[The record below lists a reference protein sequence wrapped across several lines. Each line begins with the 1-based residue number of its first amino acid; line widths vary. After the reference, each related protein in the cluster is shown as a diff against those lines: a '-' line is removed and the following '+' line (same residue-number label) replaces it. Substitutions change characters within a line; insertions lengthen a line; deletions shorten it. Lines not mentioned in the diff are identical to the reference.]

1 MPRPGGVPA
10 GVRLNKRVVWCERVR
25 ALVESG
31 PSRFTQRASLE
42 ARSADGLDA
51 VPGLAASEPTDL
63 IVLDAASPGSPEEV
77 CRRLRGDARTAGI
90 PILVVGPGTAA
101 SDDLNRA
108 GCNEVIPAG
117 IDARLIQEKIA
128 GALGLRLRRHP
139 RFPVVLPV
147 ARGRIFHEFLGYTN
161 SLSESGMGFDT
172 IVRIRGGDEINL
184 KIYRSTEEKP
194 IQAPGRVCGVRANID
209 TGVGYSVG
217 VEFTRIPTDDRRRL
231 MDLFPAD
238 GCVTWSG
245 DVPDERTPESGS
257 AGPAEA

>member
-1 MPRPGGVPA
+1 MT
-10 GVRLNKRVVWCERVR
+10 KRVVWCERVR

-42 ARSADGLDA
+42 ARAADGLDSLPA
-51 VPGLAASEPTDL
+51 LAASEPTDL
-63 IVLDAASPGSPEEV
+63 VVLDAASPGSPEEV
-77 CRRLRGDARTAGI
+77 CRRLRGDARTAGV
-90 PILVVGPGTAA
+90 PILVLGVEAA
-101 SDDLNRA
+101 AVNGAATPEALGRA

-117 IDARLIQEKIA
+117 ADARTLQEKIA

-172 IVRIRGGDEINL
+172 IVRIKGGDEINL

-217 VEFTRIPTDDRRRL
+217 VEFTRIPADDRRRL
-231 MDLFPAD
+231 MDLFPSD
-238 GCVTWSG
+238 GCVTWGG
-245 DVPDERTPESGS
+245 DDPEPETQTGQ
-257 AGPAEA
+257 

>member
-1 MPRPGGVPA
+1 
-10 GVRLNKRVVWCERVR
+10 VRVTKRVVWCERVR

-42 ARSADGLDA
+42 ARAADGLDA
-51 VPGLAASEPTDL
+51 LPSLAASEPTDL
-63 IVLDAASPGSPEEV
+63 VVLDSASPGSPEEI
-77 CRRLRGDARTAGI
+77 CRRLRGDARTASI
-90 PILVVGPGTAA
+90 PILVLGPGTLVAGVA
-101 SDDLNRA
+101 TSDDLTRA
-108 GCNEVIPAG
+108 GCNEVIPTA
-117 IDARLIQEKIA
+117 IEARLLQEKIA

-194 IQAPGRVCGVRANID
+194 IQAPARVCGVRANID

-217 VEFTRIPTDDRRRL
+217 VEFTRIPNDDRRRL

-245 DVPDERTPESGS
+245 DVPEEGTPESTTS
-257 AGPAEA
+257 

>member
-1 MPRPGGVPA
+1 VT
-10 GVRLNKRVVWCERVR
+10 KRVVWCERVR

-42 ARSADGLDA
+42 ARAADGLDA
-51 VPGLAASEPTDL
+51 LPGLAASEPTDL
-63 IVLDAASPGSPEEV
+63 VVLDAASTGSPEDV
-77 CRRLRGDARTAGI
+77 CRRLRGDARTAGV
-90 PILVVGPGTAA
+90 PILVLGTAPAA
-101 SDDLNRA
+101 SEGLSRA

-117 IDARLIQEKIA
+117 IDARLFQEKIA

-184 KIYRSTEEKP
+184 KLYRSTEEKP

-217 VEFTRIPTDDRRRL
+217 VEFTRIPSEDRRRL

-238 GCVTWSG
+238 GCVTWGGDEPEIERSG
-245 DVPDERTPESGS
+245 Q
-257 AGPAEA
+257 AGE

>member
-1 MPRPGGVPA
+1 MT
-10 GVRLNKRVVWCERVR
+10 KRVVWCERVR

-42 ARSADGLDA
+42 ARAADGLDA
-51 VPGLAASEPTDL
+51 LPDLAASEPTDL
-63 IVLDAASPGSPEEV
+63 VVLDAASPGSPVEV
-77 CRRLRGDARTAGI
+77 CRRLRGDARTAAV
-90 PILVVGPGTAA
+90 PILILGAEPVTAA
-101 SDDLNRA
+101 GAATPESLSRA
-108 GCNEVIPAG
+108 GCNEVIPADA
-117 IDARLIQEKIA
+117 DARMLQEKIA

-172 IVRIRGGDEINL
+172 IVRIKGGDEINL
-184 KIYRSTEEKP
+184 KLYRSTDEKP
-194 IQAPGRVCGVRANID
+194 ISAPGRVCGVRPNID

-217 VEFTRIPTDDRRRL
+217 IEFTRMPTDDRRRL

-245 DVPDERTPESGS
+245 DEPEPEKSGQ
-257 AGPAEA
+257 AGA

>member
-1 MPRPGGVPA
+1 MT
-10 GVRLNKRVVWCERVR
+10 KRVVWCERVR

-42 ARSADGLDA
+42 ARAAGGLDA
-51 VPGLAASEPTDL
+51 LAGLAASEPTDL
-63 IVLDAASPGSPEEV
+63 VVLDSASPGSPEEL
-77 CRRLRGDARTAGI
+77 CRQLRGDARTASI
-90 PILVVGPGTAA
+90 PILVVGGATVAA
-101 SDDLNRA
+101 DALGRA
-108 GCNEVIPAG
+108 GCNEVIPEGAE
-117 IDARLIQEKIA
+117 ARLVQEKIA

-172 IVRIRGGDEINL
+172 IVRIKGGDEINL
-184 KIYRSTEEKP
+184 KLYRSTEEKP
-194 IQAPGRVCGVRANID
+194 ISAPARVCGVRANID

-217 VEFTRIPTDDRRRL
+217 VEFTRMPPDDRRRL

-238 GCVTWSG
+238 GCVTWGG
-245 DVPDERTPESGS
+245 DEPESENQGQ
-257 AGPAEA
+257 A